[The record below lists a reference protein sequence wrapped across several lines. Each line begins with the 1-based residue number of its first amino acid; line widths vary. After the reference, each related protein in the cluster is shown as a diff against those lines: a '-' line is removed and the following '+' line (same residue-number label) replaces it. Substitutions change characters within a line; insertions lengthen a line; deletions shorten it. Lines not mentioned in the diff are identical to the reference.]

1 MIWIKRNIRFWSE
14 TFFFSQASVA
24 TKKMTL
30 CGSQTHLA
38 PRTLS
43 KKEKKKRGID
53 FYYVFSNRLGENS
66 EDDF

>member
-1 MIWIKRNIRFWSE
+1 MIWIKRNIRFWSK

-30 CGSQTHLA
+30 CGSQKHLA

-43 KKEKKKRGID
+43 KKEKKNVESI
-53 FYYVFSNRLGENS
+53 FTTFFSNRLGENS

>member
-1 MIWIKRNIRFWSE
+1 MIWIKRNIRFWSK

-30 CGSQTHLA
+30 CGSQKHLA